1 MKNWKL
7 SRKITLWIMLIVML
21 CMSLLYITAN
31 KTLNGMMQESERNH
45 MESTLAGQTALIEEH
60 VTRQEDMLAAF
71 SKAPVVREL
80 LKDADNAEKQAAAQ
94 EYTEYFYKGLKNWEG
109 LYIGEWDTHVIAH
122 SNPNVIGVV
131 TREGEGLKAL
141 QDEMTS
147 RGGLYDAGI
156 IVSPASE
163 KLILSMYCPVFDTD
177 GKSILGYVG
186 GGPFAEEMEA
196 LLNGLKSEK
205 DTERYY
211 MINVE
216 TGMYIFAD
224 DKSLIAT
231 EIQDE
236 MLLKIIDQ
244 IKAGQSAGEIVYEG
258 KDDNFVVNYQFIDK
272 HGWAV
277 ISYDSE
283 DNIYSTARENMV
295 ILGKIC
301 IVFVLIISVLSFV
314 MIVVSMGPLQYV
326 EEAIIGLSNLRLQ
339 KNRKLEP
346 WIGKRSEVG
355 KIATAMD
362 SLYGALEEMVTTL
375 TDCSSSLS
383 DSAVAMQ
390 DSSDVLISCVA
401 DNTKAATTFAQHTEQ
416 INETVA
422 KVDQEVGEI
431 AQVVADVEQQIKQ
444 GSVHGT
450 QLLGEVERMQRLADN
465 TMTNTK
471 QQITDNQKA
480 IEKAMEEL
488 QTLMRIDEM
497 AAKILSIA
505 SQTNLLSLNAS
516 IEAARAGEA
525 GRGFAVVAG
534 EIGSLAG
541 NSSEAAAQIQA
552 ICNETR
558 NNIGNVQK
566 CFDQVILFLQNDVQL
581 RFTEFAD
588 TTRDYYQSIQSIQHI
603 ISDIAE
609 ASGIFADTV
618 QNIQSQIR
626 EVSDVPGAENIS
638 SEDMLDKARQT
649 EETTEAMTVIVD
661 RNKENANAI
670 SGIVKRFS

>member
-1 MKNWKL
+1 M
-7 SRKITLWIMLIVML
+7 
-21 CMSLLYITAN
+21 
-31 KTLNGMMQESERNH
+31 
-45 MESTLAGQTALIEEH
+45 
-60 VTRQEDMLAAF
+60 
-71 SKAPVVREL
+71 
-80 LKDADNAEKQAAAQ
+80 KDAGNAEKQAAAQ
-94 EYTEYFYKGLKNWEG
+94 EYTEYFYEGLKNWEG

-122 SNPNVIGVV
+122 SNPNVIGIV

-141 QDEMTS
+141 QNEMTL

-177 GKSILGYVG
+177 GKTILGYVG

-196 LLNGLKSEK
+196 LLNGLKSEE
-205 DTERYY
+205 DTEHYY

-216 TGMYIFAD
+216 TGTYIFAD

-231 EIQDE
+231 GIQDE
-236 MLLKIIDQ
+236 MLLQVIDQ
-244 IKAGQSAGEIVYEG
+244 IKAGQSAGEMVYEG
-258 KDDNFVVNYQFIDK
+258 KEENFVVSYQYIDK

-295 ILGKIC
+295 ILGEIC

-314 MIVVSMGPLQYV
+314 MIVISMRPLRYV
-326 EEAIIGLSNLRLQ
+326 KEAIIGLSNLRLQ
-339 KNRKLEP
+339 KNGKLEP
-346 WIGKRSEVG
+346 WIGKRSEIG

-362 SLYGALEEMVTTL
+362 SLYGALQEMVATL

-401 DNTKAATTFAQHTEQ
+401 DNTRAATTFAQHTEQ
-416 INETVA
+416 INETVT

-431 AQVVADVEQQIKQ
+431 AQVVAEVEHQIKQ

-465 TMTNTK
+465 TMTSTK
-471 QQITDNQKA
+471 QQIEDNQKA
-480 IEKAMEEL
+480 VEKAMEEL
-488 QTLMRIDEM
+488 QTLMRIDDM

-516 IEAARAGEA
+516 IEAAT
-525 GRGFAVVAG
+525 
-534 EIGSLAG
+534 
-541 NSSEAAAQIQA
+541 QIQA

-558 NNIGNVQK
+558 DNIGNVQK
-566 CFDQVILFLQNDVQL
+566 CFDQVIQFLQNDVQS

-588 TTRDYYQSIQSIQHI
+588 STRDYYQSIQDIQRI
-603 ISDIAE
+603 IADIAE